1 VPQDEEGP
9 YHEKGDNTRGRP
21 SSRRATAPS
30 RRATYRELDDT
41 ALIEAMRAGDE
52 RAIDEFLTRFHRVV
66 RDRARQ
72 SRLDGPNVEDAID
85 ELLED
90 VAVLIMVGRVRPTRS
105 VAAYLMTVL
114 RRRLALASK
123 ADGDRSNAEAR
134 ASVDLPGEGERA
146 VPSVVSEST
155 WRATHGPDWVPL
167 PVPSSVE
174 RLASMIEEGLSKEER
189 LILES
194 LSNFV
199 AQRDICQWLG
209 VSYAAG
215 TQRIWRLR
223 ERLRQTAMTY
233 ADHFDQHERE
243 ELQNFFLRFL
253 DPTATEQ
260 RGRETPR
267 GGER

>member
-1 VPQDEEGP
+1 MAQHDDDDE
-9 YHEKGDNTRGRP
+9 K
-21 SSRRATAPS
+21 RRASSGARGGSKPLPRS
-30 RRATYRELDDT
+30 SYRDLDDS
-41 ALIEAMRAGDE
+41 ALVDAMRSGDE

-72 SRLDGPNVEDAID
+72 SRLVGHNVEETIA
-85 ELLED
+85 ELIED
-90 VAVLIMVGRVRPTRS
+90 VAVLISIGRVRPTRS
-105 VAAYLMTVL
+105 IAAYLMTVL
-114 RRRLALASK
+114 RRRLAVASK
-123 ADGDRSNAEAR
+123 ADGDRSAVESR
-134 ASVDLPGEGERA
+134 AAIELPGHGERA

-155 WRATHGPDWVPL
+155 WRATQGADWVPL
-167 PVPSSVE
+167 PVPAAVE

-199 AQRDICQWLG
+199 AQREICQWLG

-243 ELQNFFLRFL
+243 ELQTFLRRFL
-253 DPTATEQ
+253 DPSASEQ
-260 RGRETPR
+260 SGRGTPR

>member
-1 VPQDEEGP
+1 MAQHDED
-9 YHEKGDNTRGRP
+9 EKARGRSGVRRP
-21 SSRRATAPS
+21 STPLPRSS
-30 RRATYRELDDT
+30 YRDLDDSG
-41 ALIEAMRAGDE
+41 LVDAMRCGDE

-72 SRLDGPNVEDAID
+72 SRLVGRNVEETIA
-85 ELLED
+85 ELIED
-90 VAVLIMVGRVRPTRS
+90 VAVLILMGRVRPTRS
-105 VAAYLMTVL
+105 IAAYLMTVL
-114 RRRLALASK
+114 RRRLAVASK
-123 ADGDRSNAEAR
+123 ADGDRTNAESR
-134 ASVDLPGEGERA
+134 ASIDLPGEGERA

-155 WRATHGPDWVPL
+155 WRAAHGPDWVPL
-167 PVPSSVE
+167 PVPPAVE

-199 AQRDICQWLG
+199 AQRDICQWVG

-223 ERLRQTAMTY
+223 ERLRHTAMTY

-243 ELQNFFLRFL
+243 ELQNFLLRFL
-253 DPTATEQ
+253 DPSANEL
-260 RGRETPR
+260 GRRTPR
-267 GGER
+267 GGGGER